1 MAVWWFRRMLET
13 FAPAKINLY
22 LHVTGQRADGYHYL
36 DSLVVFA
43 SVGDRLR
50 LERGTGFSLAIEG
63 PMASALAEQDMES
76 NLVVKAARRLAEAL
90 AVPLDLKLTL
100 IKNLPIAS
108 GIGGGSTDA
117 AAALRLLAA
126 YWGLSPEAP
135 LLIEIAAA
143 LGQDVPC
150 CLAAN
155 TCYFRDIGHITE
167 PGPAL
172 PLTHMVLVNPNVSLP
187 TPSVFKARTGPFSK
201 PAPLA
206 TPPKTTLELV
216 EALTSRH
223 NDLSEPA
230 ISLCPAVHN
239 VLAALSNQPSCLLAR
254 MSGSGATCFGLFEDR
269 GSAREAAA
277 KLHQLRPD
285 WWVIPTIIPYAQEP
299 VIETR

>member
-1 MAVWWFRRMLET
+1 MVVWWFRRMLET
-13 FAPAKINLY
+13 LAPAKINLY
-22 LHVTGQRADGYHYL
+22 LHVTGRRADGYHYL

-50 LERGTGFSLAIEG
+50 LEKGKGLSLSIEG
-63 PMASALAEQDMES
+63 PMADALAGQDIES

-90 AVPLDLKLTL
+90 AVPPDLRFTL

-126 YWGLSPEAP
+126 HWGLSPESP
-135 LLIEIAAA
+135 LLTEIAAA

-155 TCYFRDIGHITE
+155 TCYFRDIGNITE
-167 PGPAL
+167 PGPTL
-172 PLTHMVLVNPNVSLP
+172 PLTHMVLVNPSTSLP
-187 TPSVFKARTGPFSK
+187 TPSVFKARTGPFSR
-201 PAPLA
+201 PEPLT
-206 TPPKTTLELV
+206 TPPKTTLELA
-216 EALTSRH
+216 EALASRR
-223 NDLSEPA
+223 NDLSEAA

-239 VLAALSNQPSCLLAR
+239 VLSALSDQPSCLLAR

-269 GSAREAAA
+269 ASAREAAA
-277 KLHQLRPD
+277 TLHQLRPD
-285 WWVIPTIIPYAQEP
+285 WWVIPTIIPSPQET
-299 VIETR
+299 VMETR